1 VAGVARVEPTDTT
14 LEEPER
20 KITLLG
26 IVARREEFLY
36 TVNFEF
42 SESVENP
49 GSGVRV
55 AVYVRSKE

>member
-1 VAGVARVEPTDTT
+1 MEPTDTT